1 MSATCEGLSLL
12 WAWGDGAPCRAGALR
27 QYGAQPGSREVAER
41 RPPSPQAWGGR
52 LAPQTCVL
60 ASEPDGVRHLVAAG
74 SSAGAGATFRTRPRE
89 AVPAP
94 AACPVLCYSRLYLH
108 LGYVGGASHLSSPAS
123 CSPQE
128 ETGARLLLAWI

>member
-1 MSATCEGLSLL
+1 M
-12 WAWGDGAPCRAGALR
+12 
-27 QYGAQPGSREVAER
+27 
-41 RPPSPQAWGGR
+41 
-52 LAPQTCVL
+52 
-60 ASEPDGVRHLVAAG
+60 AAG

>member
-1 MSATCEGLSLL
+1 MGGLPHKLAFWLLSLTESAT
-12 WAWGDGAPCRAGALR
+12 WW
-27 QYGAQPGSREVAER
+27 
-41 RPPSPQAWGGR
+41 PQAAVQGLVPRPG
-52 LAPQTCVL
+52 
-60 ASEPDGVRHLVAAG
+60 PD
-74 SSAGAGATFRTRPRE
+74 RPRE